1 MGLVRIF
8 TPRTASEAAVVVALL
23 EAHEVPAYL
32 HNHHLAS
39 VLPGILINAYNG
51 QSVMVAEEHAD
62 LALELTTNFRVS
74 PSPVADGSWLRN
86 LLEGLFCGWF
96 VPSQE
101 LQPRNGVK
109 LARFVT
115 FHDIEESERSTPGE
129 LRFAIMLARA
139 PGGVV
144 LVFNSYRKVWE
155 LPGGLI
161 DPGESP
167 AEAAARELRE
177 EAGCAA
183 EGVQWRGIL
192 EVNDGQTHFGAVL
205 ECRVG
210 SVSADF
216 RSEETGGIAL
226 WRRGRAPRP
235 LGESDAAVLNRFG

>member
-23 EAHEVPAYL
+23 EAHEIPAYL

-39 VLPGILINAYNG
+39 VLPGILINAYNA

-62 LALELTTNFRVS
+62 TALELTTNFRVA
-74 PSPVADGSWLRN
+74 PSPVADGGWLRN
-86 LLEGLFCGWF
+86 LLEGLLLGWF

-101 LQPRNGVK
+101 LQPRKGVT

-115 FHDIEESERSTPGE
+115 FHDIEESERSSVGD

-144 LVFNSYRKVWE
+144 LVLNRFRKVWE

-167 AEAAARELRE
+167 VEAATRELRE
-177 EAGCAA
+177 EAGCVA
-183 EGVQWRGIL
+183 EAVRWRGVI
-192 EVNDGQTHFGAVL
+192 EVHDGRTHLGAVY
-205 ECRVG
+205 ECQVA
-210 SVSADF
+210 SVPEGF

-226 WRRGRAPRP
+226 WRSGRAPRP
-235 LGESDAAVLNRFG
+235 LGESDAAVLNRFA